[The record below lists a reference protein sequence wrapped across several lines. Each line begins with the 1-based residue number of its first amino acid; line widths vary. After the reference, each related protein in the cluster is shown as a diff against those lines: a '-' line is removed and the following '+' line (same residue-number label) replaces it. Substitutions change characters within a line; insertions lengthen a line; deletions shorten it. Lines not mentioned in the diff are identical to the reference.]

1 MLLFYLFARLG
12 YSVDNFVDNSHKIV
26 LFSLGIV
33 RNPAE
38 PFFSRFKALCP
49 FCGGALPVLVFST
62 FSV

>member
-1 MLLFYLFARLG
+1 MLLFYLFARLE

-38 PFFSRFKALCP
+38 AFLRRFKALWVH
-49 FCGGALPVLVFST
+49 CGGALPVLVFST